1 VAASETKT
9 DAGSIPSAIR
19 WGLVLAAVATFGFR
33 LPRLVH
39 EIQAWRGAVR
49 LGDASG
55 AGGLRTLVL
64 ADSIG
69 LLIVLAFGVVIYFV
83 LRPRSTSQP

>member
-1 VAASETKT
+1 VPVDSKAG
-9 DAGSIPSAIR
+9 DGSIRNAIR

-33 LPRLVH
+33 LPRVAH
-39 EIQAWRGAVR
+39 EFRAWRGAVG

-55 AGGLRTLVL
+55 AEGWRTFLV

-69 LLIVLAFGVVIYFV
+69 LLIVLAFGLVIFFV
-83 LRPRSTSQP
+83 LRPRGKSQP

>member
-1 VAASETKT
+1 MAGKSKA
-9 DAGSIPSAIR
+9 DAGSIRSAIR

-39 EIQAWRGAVR
+39 EIRVWRGAVQ
-49 LGDASG
+49 LGDVSG
-55 AGGLRTLVL
+55 AESWRTFLV
-64 ADSIG
+64 ADSIA
-69 LLIVLAFGVVIYFV
+69 LLMVLAFGVVIYFV

>member
-1 VAASETKT
+1 MPVDSQGDT
-9 DAGSIPSAIR
+9 GSIRSAIR
-19 WGLVLAAVATFGFR
+19 WGLLLAAVATFGFR

-39 EIQAWRGAVR
+39 EFRAWRGAIR

-55 AGGLRTLVL
+55 AESWRTFLA

-69 LLIVLAFGVVIYFV
+69 ILIVLAFGLVIFFV
-83 LRPRSTSQP
+83 LRPRSKGQP